1 MSKLGRFWNVAL
13 LSLECESGILLVYSG
28 KLSENCSVLCWV
40 IPWACVWRSRGALV
54 GQHYCCLVGIP
65 ACLILLQICSCP
77 ESRAD
82 LGNAEWQLGNRCF
95 GVEFWSIL
103 VFLLK
108 INKIFVVPLLKLLL
122 KEKWKASWENIPS
135 FPGTQIGPA
144 VPQSLLVAF
153 INNMVDELLV
163 AKMLQVLVSACLG
176 G

>member
-1 MSKLGRFWNVAL
+1 MSELGRFWNVAL

-28 KLSENCSVLCWV
+28 KLSQNCSVLCWV
-40 IPWACVWRSRGALV
+40 IPWTSVWRSRGALV

-82 LGNAEWQLGNRCF
+82 WGAAECQLGDRCF
-95 GVEFWSIL
+95 GVEFWSTL

-108 INKIFVVPLLKLLL
+108 TNRISVLPPLKLLL
-122 KEKWKASWENIPS
+122 KEKWKASQEYIPS

-144 VPQSLLVAF
+144 VPKSLLVAF
-153 INNMVDELLV
+153 INNMVDELV
-163 AKMLQVLVSACLG
+163 TKMLQPLVAACLG